1 MTLIT
6 IICILA
12 FFLVLGLVVYAVL
25 DGFDLGIGNTFLC
38 FKKEHRGKLMD
49 TIAPL
54 WDGNETWL
62 IYVGTIGVAAFPV
75 VYFGVLPSLY
85 IPAILMVAGLFIR
98 GLSFEF
104 RLKAQGEDKKIWDFT
119 FFLGSFLASFLQGVL
134 FAGAFVGLNMKDG
147 VYLGGVL
154 DFITPF
160 NIVSGIL
167 TVVVYSIL
175 GLSFARYKMDGE
187 VAESAVRMIKPLVL
201 ISFIGTF
208 VMEGW
213 LLYSQEGLKEQF
225 FNSNLRVGVYAL
237 LSILAF
243 FIFIFLLKSLKE
255 KSHTVKTFILTTSIF
270 LTSLTKKV
278 FIMWPYL
285 LFPNYTIFEAAN
297 SEPAMRLTFWIII
310 VMLPVVIL
318 CSIITYTVFKGKL
331 QKSDQFYS

>member
-1 MTLIT
+1 MTLTTVT
-6 IICILA
+6 IILALLLIL
-12 FFLVLGLVVYAVL
+12 GVVIYAVL

-38 FKKEHRGKLMD
+38 FDKSHRGKLMD

-75 VYFGVLPSLY
+75 IYYGVLPSLY

-134 FAGAFVGLNMKDG
+134 FASAFVGLNMKDG
-147 VYLGGVL
+147 VYLGGPF

-160 NIVSGIL
+160 NIVSGVL
-167 TVVVYSIL
+167 TVIVYSIL
-175 GLSFARYKMDGE
+175 GLSFTRYKTDGE
-187 VAESAVRMIKPLVL
+187 IADKTTRMLQPLVL
-201 ISFIGTF
+201 ISFVGTF

-213 LLYSQEGLKEQF
+213 LISSQVGLKEQF
-225 FNSNLRVGVYAL
+225 LGSSFRIAIYTL
-237 LSILAF
+237 LSLVALFILVL
-243 FIFIFLLKSLKE
+243 ILKALNEVK
-255 KSHTVKTFILTTSIF
+255 HTVKTFILTTLLF
-270 LTSLTKKV
+270 LISLIKKL

-297 SEPAMRLTFWIII
+297 SEPALRLTFWIII
-310 VMLPVVIL
+310 VMLPIVLL
-318 CSIITYTVFKGKL
+318 CTVITYTVFKGKI
-331 QKSDQFYS
+331 QKSDQFYN

>member
-1 MTLIT
+1 MTLTT
-6 IICILA
+6 IIIILA
-12 FFLVLGLVVYAVL
+12 LFLVLGVVVYAVL

-38 FKKEHRGKLMD
+38 FKKEQRGKLMD

-62 IYVGTIGVAAFPV
+62 VYVGTVGVAAFPV

-85 IPAILMVAGLFIR
+85 IPAILMVAGLFMR

-147 VYLGGVL
+147 VYLGGPF

-160 NIVSGIL
+160 NIISGLL

-175 GLSFARYKMDGE
+175 GLSFTRYKMDGE
-187 VAESAVRMIKPLVL
+187 VAESAVKMIKPLVL
-201 ISFIGTF
+201 VSFIGTF

-213 LLYSQEGLKEQF
+213 LLASQSGLKEQF
-225 FNSNLRVGVYAL
+225 FESDLRVGVYAV
-237 LSILAF
+237 LSIVA
-243 FIFIFLLKSLKE
+243 IFVLVMILKSLKE
-255 KSHTVKTFILTTSIF
+255 TTHTIKTFILTTSLF
-270 LTSLTKKV
+270 LISLVKKV

-297 SEPAMRLTFWIII
+297 LEPAMRLTFWIII
-310 VMLPVVIL
+310 IMLPIVIL
-318 CSIITYTVFKGKL
+318 CSVITYSVFKGKL

>member
-1 MTLIT
+1 
-6 IICILA
+6 
-12 FFLVLGLVVYAVL
+12 
-25 DGFDLGIGNTFLC
+25 
-38 FKKEHRGKLMD
+38 
-49 TIAPL
+49 
-54 WDGNETWL
+54 
-62 IYVGTIGVAAFPV
+62 
-75 VYFGVLPSLY
+75 
-85 IPAILMVAGLFIR
+85 
-98 GLSFEF
+98 
-104 RLKAQGEDKKIWDFT
+104 
-119 FFLGSFLASFLQGVL
+119 
-134 FAGAFVGLNMKDG
+134 
-147 VYLGGVL
+147 
-154 DFITPF
+154 
-160 NIVSGIL
+160 
-167 TVVVYSIL
+167 
-175 GLSFARYKMDGE
+175 
-187 VAESAVRMIKPLVL
+187 
-201 ISFIGTF
+201 
-208 VMEGW
+208 MEGW